1 MTVLVSCE
9 NQVKYEYDPFDG
21 VITILSQLSTAEEVH
36 SVYLAM
42 SFPDRIDSLPGAT
55 VYCYIN
61 GERHQARQCP
71 PDYYWSYD
79 LETWEE
85 ILMPETVATLIT
97 ADNHWALLAVLF
109 TSTFLAIFLEQKYRW
124 ASRVTGAVITLLIAI
139 VLVNLRV
146 IPSEAPVFDDFVWG
160 YAVPLAVPLLLLQT
174 SLRKIWREAGRFLAI
189 FMIGAAGTVAGAILA
204 TVLLRGAADGLPE
217 AAAMMTG
224 SYIGGGVN
232 FTALAAAFHAG
243 GTLRASVTVADNLNM
258 AIYFLVLLSAAGSR
272 WLRKHYPHPHIDDVL
287 ANGKVEAGETMA
299 ARYWAPKEIS
309 LKDSPAVSRRP
320 FCGAGSAA
328 NTSGSPTCP
337 CSGPPAL
344 RSRLPACAARRRS
357 APG

>member
-1 MTVLVSCE
+1 
-9 NQVKYEYDPFDG
+9 
-21 VITILSQLSTAEEVH
+21 
-36 SVYLAM
+36 
-42 SFPDRIDSLPGAT
+42 
-55 VYCYIN
+55 
-61 GERHQARQCP
+61 
-71 PDYYWSYD
+71 
-79 LETWEE
+79 
-85 ILMPETVATLIT
+85 MPETVTTLIT

-174 SLRKIWREAGRFLAI
+174 NLRKIWREAGRFLAI

-232 FTALAAAFHAG
+232 FTALAAA
-243 GTLRASVTVADNLNM
+243 
-258 AIYFLVLLSAAGSR
+258 
-272 WLRKHYPHPHIDDVL
+272 
-287 ANGKVEAGETMA
+287 
-299 ARYWAPKEIS
+299 
-309 LKDSPAVSRRP
+309 
-320 FCGAGSAA
+320 
-328 NTSGSPTCP
+328 
-337 CSGPPAL
+337 
-344 RSRLPACAARRRS
+344 
-357 APG
+357 